1 MASKWEEMMADPE
14 VQAALEADPDTAQ
27 LFADLMQDP
36 SLLLGDSAAGA
47 GAAAGSSSGSKRK
60 GSQPVPKQARARR
73 A

>member
-1 MASKWEEMMADPE
+1 MADPE

-47 GAAAGSSSGSKRK
+47 AGSSSGKRKGK

>member
-36 SLLLGDSAAGA
+36 SLLLGDSAGA